1 MDQPLNQWIV
11 FMPNPSHCLAPTES
25 KERDDNKLS
34 PESPIS
40 FASNITY
47 TPGGS
52 HIIKDLPKRPLDTGS
67 GGTGLLI
74 SWVKSFKIWLQNEE
88 EGSLLLVEDPN

>member
-1 MDQPLNQWIV
+1 MDQLLNQWIV

-25 KERDDNKLS
+25 KERDDNKLC

-52 HIIKDLPKRPLDTGS
+52 HVIEDLPREPLDARS
-67 GGTGLLI
+67 GGMGLM
-74 SWVKSFKIWLQNEE
+74 SWEN
-88 EGSLLLVEDPN
+88 